1 MQETFVSRLCSQEA
15 NSFFLPCHINRH
27 LSKSIGGVQYC
38 AYFGGR
44 GVGVLGF
51 LASIFLQFLHIVL
64 CINCVFIY
72 VSMQQVHCSMIE
84 IAVIIKFIIFSSI

>member
-1 MQETFVSRLCSQEA
+1 MLTL
-15 NSFFLPCHINRH
+15 
-27 LSKSIGGVQYC
+27 GG
-38 AYFGGR
+38 GG
-44 GVGVLGF
+44 GGGGLGY

-72 VSMQQVHCSMIE
+72 VSMQVHCSMIE